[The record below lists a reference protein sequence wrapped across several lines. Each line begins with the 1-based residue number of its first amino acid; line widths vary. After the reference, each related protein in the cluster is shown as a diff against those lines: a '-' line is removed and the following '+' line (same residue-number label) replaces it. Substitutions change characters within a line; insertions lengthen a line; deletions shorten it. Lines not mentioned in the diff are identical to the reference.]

1 MFIAKNAWPV
11 EWLAHPSRR
20 LAPTLPLNPPAK
32 PPKTGSS
39 HLWPPEHPEPRPRDY
54 LQPGPVAEG
63 KPRSP
68 MTCSEGMGSV
78 EATISLSN
86 PRQPRL
92 HVADDRVMQVPCV
105 ARSGWPIRLIVF
117 CGSFGGGWLRA
128 LGRGSAGSHA
138 ADFWRENRRVGAK
151 RPAKEGLAHD
161 KTVALKAAN
170 ASCSQGQ
177 TRNCPTP
184 PPTPGA
190 KNYQNILV
198 ASYSQ

>member
-1 MFIAKNAWPV
+1 
-11 EWLAHPSRR
+11 
-20 LAPTLPLNPPAK
+20 
-32 PPKTGSS
+32 
-39 HLWPPEHPEPRPRDY
+39 
-54 LQPGPVAEG
+54 
-63 KPRSP
+63 

-117 CGSFGGGWLRA
+117 CGSFGGGWLRT

-138 ADFWRENRRVGAK
+138 ADFWRENRRVGEK

-177 TRNCPTP
+177 TRNSP
-184 PPTPGA
+184 PKHLESKITRIFRVHFTLNETLRRCDCRHDRSHHG
-190 KNYQNILV
+190 KRQRGHNNIYV
-198 ASYSQ
+198 